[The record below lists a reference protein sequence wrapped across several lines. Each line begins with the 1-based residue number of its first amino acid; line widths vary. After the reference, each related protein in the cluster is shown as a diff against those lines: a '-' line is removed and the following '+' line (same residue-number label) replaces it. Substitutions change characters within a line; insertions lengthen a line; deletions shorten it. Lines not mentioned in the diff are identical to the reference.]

1 LIQLV
6 LSANK
11 IYGILAAGLVC
22 WLVMDSS
29 YNDNKLKQFKTI
41 ELDSV
46 FNIMDKV
53 LMDHEAG
60 LERDSFTLDS
70 LARIANV
77 MKFSAS
83 DVEVIM
89 TAMQDH
95 ESEAIEQALVKAAI
109 DSTIYRINYIDST
122 ITTVKQV
129 IILDTIHKP
138 FVVYDTIKVTGWKRK
153 RKRNAKTPE

>member
-1 LIQLV
+1 V

-53 LMDHEAG
+53 LMDHEIG

-77 MKFSAS
+77 MKFSAF
-83 DVEVIM
+83 DVDMIM
-89 TAMQDH
+89 TAMKDH
-95 ESEAIEQALVKAAI
+95 ESDAIETAI
-109 DSTIYRINYIDST
+109 ELATLDSTIYRFHYIDSIRLNYIDST
-122 ITTVKQV
+122 V
-129 IILDTIHKP
+129 IVYDTIHEP
-138 FVVYDTIKVTGWKRK
+138 FVVYDTTKGTGWKRK
-153 RKRNAKTPE
+153 RRRK